1 MQLFFQFIYVQFSF
15 SSYNNLYVAQDVNGY
30 LSCVSNWIFLK
41 LMIVL
46 FTCMLLLA

>member
-1 MQLFFQFIYVQFSF
+1 MLQLDANFFQFTY
-15 SSYNNLYVAQDVNGY
+15 LYVAQDEKGY

-46 FTCMLLLA
+46 FTCILLLT

>member
-1 MQLFFQFIYVQFSF
+1 MQLFFQFMY
-15 SSYNNLYVAQDVNGY
+15 LYVAQDVNGY